1 MLSLK
6 YFSLQSAQIID
17 VNCSRNY
24 PNGNAYVTTFCNLKQ
39 LQCMKKYKKSFLS
52 SLESL
57 KEVSDYYLG
66 RSLPLW
72 GFSLPPPVACG
83 PPDPLQD
90 YGPKLTWV
98 LEEGGE
104 RPALRKWGQVQS
116 RKDPQIPAPHRFP
129 PEFSHVPGPPCH
141 LKTPLGWHSQCSTI
155 LVTHILVECFL
166 VSRPLACES
175 PKEKNHI

>member
-1 MLSLK
+1 MHEK
-6 YFSLQSAQIID
+6 IRK
-17 VNCSRNY
+17 V
-24 PNGNAYVTTFCNLKQ
+24 
-39 LQCMKKYKKSFLS
+39 FLS

-90 YGPKLTWV
+90 CGPNPAWV
-98 LEEGGE
+98 LEESGE

-116 RKDPQIPAPHRFP
+116 RQDPQIPAPNWFP
-129 PEFSHVPGPPCH
+129 PEPLHVPGPPCH
-141 LKTPLGWHSQCSTI
+141 LKSPLAWHSQCSTI
-155 LVTHILVECFL
+155 LVIHILVECFL

-175 PKEKNHI
+175 KEKNHI